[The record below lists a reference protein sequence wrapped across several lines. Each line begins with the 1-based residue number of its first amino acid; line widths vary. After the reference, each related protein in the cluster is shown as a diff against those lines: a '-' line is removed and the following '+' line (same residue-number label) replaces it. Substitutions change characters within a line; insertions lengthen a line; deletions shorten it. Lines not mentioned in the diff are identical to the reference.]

1 MDAAFFTWGNVGEA
15 TRASNRK
22 LEDRKSNRRAGCLAS
37 SMTKHRRENL
47 TRGGH
52 GAAIFSHMAMG
63 PGDAAGMGPGDAA
76 GRKVPGQLSI
86 IKNKTSRCSKKTFC
100 KHRREKLTRGGHGA
114 AVFSPLAMGPGDV
127 AGMGPGDAA
136 AATSR
141 IVAASTAAPR
151 IHVI

>member
-1 MDAAFFTWGNVGEA
+1 MQKCTCDLITQFNKKSRLIACNAPWTQRIEYAPGRKIPGQRVAIQEKQADAQQKAWN
-15 TRASNRK
+15 
-22 LEDRKSNRRAGCLAS
+22 
-37 SMTKHRRENL
+37 KHRR
-47 TRGGH
+47 GH

-63 PGDAAGMGPGDAA
+63 PGDA
-76 GRKVPGQLSI
+76 
-86 IKNKTSRCSKKTFC
+86 
-100 KHRREKLTRGGHGA
+100 
-114 AVFSPLAMGPGDV
+114 